1 MVTLS
6 ALTPRPPLPWKGEGV
21 PRSGG
26 GEGMART
33 RPGRPRAGVLL
44 AGALLALAALCAWGT
59 WLAAQP
65 ELNTFLLL
73 GAYDIRREPVGPGME
88 SLRYSHDGAV
98 VAQSLRLY
106 AAVERRGWQI
116 SQPLPPEECDGPCL
130 LGQVTLI
137 FTRTSLFG
145 RVKEVV
151 SVEQRGVRPYQVRVV
166 LRRCVQLPVL
176 GCWPPG

>member
-1 MVTLS
+1 MASGT
-6 ALTPRPPLPWKGEGV
+6 
-21 PRSGG
+21 RS
-26 GEGMART
+26 R
-33 RPGRPRAGVLL
+33 RRAGALL
-44 AGALLALAALCAWGT
+44 AGALLAALLALCGWGA

-65 ELNTFLLL
+65 QFETFLLQ
-73 GAYDIRREPVGPGME
+73 GAYDIRYESVGPGME
-88 SLRYSHDGAV
+88 SLLYSHDGAV

-106 AAVERRGWQI
+106 AAVERGGWVI

-137 FTRTSLFG
+137 FTRSSLFG

-151 SVEQRGVRPYQVRVV
+151 SIEQRGVNPYHVRVV
-166 LRRCVQLPVL
+166 LRRCVDLPRL

>member
-1 MVTLS
+1 M
-6 ALTPRPPLPWKGEGV
+6 
-21 PRSGG
+21 
-26 GEGMART
+26 
-33 RPGRPRAGVLL
+33 L
-44 AGALLALAALCAWGT
+44 AGALLVALLALCAWGA
-59 WLAAQP
+59 WLAMQP
-65 ELNTFLLL
+65 EFGAFLLV

-98 VAQSLRLY
+98 VAQTIRLY

-116 SQPLPPEECDGPCL
+116 SQPMPSEECEGPCL

-145 RVKEVV
+145 RIKEVA
-151 SVEQRGVRPYQVRVV
+151 SVEQEGVRPYRVRVV
-166 LRRCVQLPVL
+166 LRRCVQLPGL